1 MLYTV
6 ESISLSGLLRH
17 WFFSLREVKRL
28 GFTQPVDASAE
39 LKYLP
44 HTLTLGHPLLQ
55 SDMPIP
61 FPLISDS
68 LHLTLPGFYTFSCSD
83 IQREGNMLIT
93 STDAPRCSREK
104 VPWSLTV
111 MIYENIFEKDWI
123 TKPAIPEPG
132 NSPKWQVTLSLCDR
146 YSQCLIGEE

>member
-68 LHLTLPGFYTFSCSD
+68 LHLTLPGLYTFSCSD
-83 IQREGNMLIT
+83 IQREGNVNHLYWC
-93 STDAPRCSREK
+93 P
-104 VPWSLTV
+104 
-111 MIYENIFEKDWI
+111 
-123 TKPAIPEPG
+123 
-132 NSPKWQVTLSLCDR
+132 SLCPREGILVFSCYDLWKI
-146 YSQCLIGEE
+146 YLKKTGLLNLPSQSLKIPQNGRWPYPSVTDIATAS